1 MHFTVLT
8 AVTLPENCGQAINLP
23 ATVRINE
30 LVAALR
36 RARFGDNAAKDALD
50 SELVETQVR
59 FEQMVEDLVDNRLL
73 PYCENIED
81 RAYLEFADCT
91 EECRREY
98 ENDGEVMV
106 RLVNGKWLP
115 MYDHQ
120 IYNTYE
126 VYEGK
131 VYQRNFGPLHHR
143 KRTKRAKQMKVMK
156 IPFRKQ
162 YSDYK
167 EYAEKYGNY
176 EKD

>member
-1 MHFTVLT
+1 MRQGVKRKHIRREIIKYMHFTVLT

-23 ATVRINE
+23 ATIRINE

-73 PYCENIED
+73 AYCEHIED
-81 RAYLEFADCT
+81 RAYLEFVDCT
-91 EECRREY
+91 EEDRREY

-106 RLVNGKWLP
+106 RLVNGTWLP

-131 VYQRNFGPLHHR
+131 VYQRNFGPL
-143 KRTKRAKQMKVMK
+143 
-156 IPFRKQ
+156 
-162 YSDYK
+162 
-167 EYAEKYGNY
+167 
-176 EKD
+176 

>member
-36 RARFGDNAAKDALD
+36 RARFGGNAAKDALD

-81 RAYLEFADCT
+81 RA
-91 EECRREY
+91 
-98 ENDGEVMV
+98 
-106 RLVNGKWLP
+106 
-115 MYDHQ
+115 
-120 IYNTYE
+120 
-126 VYEGK
+126 
-131 VYQRNFGPLHHR
+131 
-143 KRTKRAKQMKVMK
+143 
-156 IPFRKQ
+156 
-162 YSDYK
+162 
-167 EYAEKYGNY
+167 
-176 EKD
+176 

>member
-81 RAYLEFADCT
+81 RAYLEFVDCT

-98 ENDGEVMV
+98 ENDGEVKRGMV
-106 RLVNGKWLP
+106 
-115 MYDHQ
+115 
-120 IYNTYE
+120 
-126 VYEGK
+126 
-131 VYQRNFGPLHHR
+131 
-143 KRTKRAKQMKVMK
+143 TK
-156 IPFRKQ
+156 
-162 YSDYK
+162 SS
-167 EYAEKYGNY
+167 
-176 EKD
+176 